1 MPRHYRIMIS
11 IQDEDENEIDSSVHE
26 EDYEDDDEA
35 RSKFGEKA
43 QAARRT
49 GTGRSQQ
56 R

>member
-1 MPRHYRIMIS
+1 MPKHYRIMIL
-11 IQDEDENEIDSSVHE
+11 IQDDDDNEIDSSTHE

-43 QAARRT
+43 QAAR
-49 GTGRSQQ
+49 GTGRGRSQK